1 MAGSKGASKSGAA
14 SAARGARSNG
24 ARMERIVGVG
34 RGFNCYG
41 DGCALALR
49 NVVGVVL
56 SRGGGI
62 AGVGSV
68 NRMSVKEDEVA
79 PTGSLRVAQA
89 VAGDKEARLGAV
101 WFAKEWKTSI
111 SSMQDPLG

>member
-1 MAGSKGASKSGAA
+1 VFSKKVELFSDVGSWAMAGSKGASKSGAA

-56 SRGGGI
+56 SRGGGN
-62 AGVGSV
+62 G
-68 NRMSVKEDEVA
+68 
-79 PTGSLRVAQA
+79 
-89 VAGDKEARLGAV
+89 
-101 WFAKEWKTSI
+101 
-111 SSMQDPLG
+111 

>member
-1 MAGSKGASKSGAA
+1 
-14 SAARGARSNG
+14 
-24 ARMERIVGVG
+24 V
-34 RGFNCYG
+34 
-41 DGCALALR
+41 
-49 NVVGVVL
+49 
-56 SRGGGI
+56 
-62 AGVGSV
+62 VGSV